1 MLVAKVEVY
10 LLKCQWVAW
19 HHQATP
25 YVAQQQRIR
34 PCWLDVTFFQPQKKK
49 QNFTCQGRDRDA
61 KGEKEGEKA
70 KVGFGVGNP
79 STLREW
85 WWEWWWGELFAVAV
99 LIQIRME
106 PLQCS
111 SIMRAPL
118 FLSLETCSTLTAATL
133 ETWCFLFF
141 FFSSGRLDVARARD
155 LLLLRWLL
163 FQVHHAN
170 ESGCALVAMENG

>member
-1 MLVAKVEVY
+1 MPMGGLTPPSYSICCA
-10 LLKCQWVAW
+10 AAT
-19 HHQATP
+19 HQALL
-25 YVAQQQRIR
+25 VG
-34 PCWLDVTFFQPQKKK
+34 CDFFSAAKKN

-133 ETWCFLFF
+133 ET
-141 FFSSGRLDVARARD
+141 
-155 LLLLRWLL
+155 
-163 FQVHHAN
+163 
-170 ESGCALVAMENG
+170 